1 MAVNDPVFV
10 PSFRRTCGFTLEIWD
25 PVRQTTLE
33 AVTMASGTSYL
44 ITNPNWQKSLSSFVC
59 SNTAPSTC
67 TTFLVSG
74 WNDVSYNGCPQIR
87 TPNIDALAWNGIRL
101 QRYYTQHMCTPSR
114 AALMTGRYPIH
125 TGMQHFVILQMEPR
139 GLPLKFKLLPQWLG
153 DLGYV
158 SQMLGKWHL
167 GFYKKEYTPTM
178 RGFQKHIGSWGTFVD
193 YYSHWIVT
201 GLDFRQGLSEGREF
215 DGKYYTELMAEEA
228 TKVIENHPQEKPLF
242 LYLAHLAPHVA
253 NRNDPL
259 QAPKKYSDKYHDI
272 GHWNRTLYAGMVS
285 ALDESVG
292 AVVEALGK
300 RGMLSDTVLVFSSDN
315 GGDTNGENPNY
326 ASSWPFKGQ
335 KRTLWEGGIHVPGFI
350 WSPLFSGMRGFD
362 YNNIFHISD
371 WLPTLYQLAGGD
383 PSDLGDI
390 DGISHL
396 DSLSRR
402 SETPRKEL
410 LINIDPIENVSAII
424 EGHFKLVSGV
434 VRGGVLDEWFQ
445 VPGNI
450 TWDYNRARQEC
461 ETSLVARVLRNA
473 GHDVACGS
481 GDGSYPTPIKCGK
494 RDPSKPCSP
503 TVAPCLFDLSKDPC
517 EYNNIAEQHNEVLQR
532 LLGKLEGYRETSV
545 PPGNLP
551 SDEQADPALHNNVW
565 SSWGDVPTWQYEK
578 L

>member
-1 MAVNDPVFV
+1 MVPQRFSLVNIAAIGVAILLCFALAAMLLASRRSPLRQPHIVFI
-10 PSFRRTCGFTLEIWD
+10 LAD
-25 PVRQTTLE
+25 D
-33 AVTMASGTSYL
+33 M
-44 ITNPNWQKSLSSFVC
+44 
-59 SNTAPSTC
+59 
-67 TTFLVSG
+67 G

-101 QRYYTQHMCTPSR
+101 QRYYTQPLCTPSR

-125 TGMQHFVILQMEPR
+125 TGMQHLVIIQNEPR
-139 GLPLKFKLLPQWLG
+139 GLPLKFKLFPQWLG

-178 RGFQKHIGSWGTFVD
+178 RGFQKHIGSWGGFVD
-193 YYSHWIVT
+193 YYSHIRIT
-201 GLDFRQGLSEGREF
+201 KIGCSHSGHDFRQGLSEAREF

-228 TKVIENHPQEKPLF
+228 TRVIENHPLDKPLF
-242 LYLAHLAPHVA
+242 LYLAHLAPHGA
-253 NRNDPL
+253 NRHDPL
-259 QAPKKYSDKYHDI
+259 QVPKKYSDKYHDI
-272 GHWNRTLYAGMVS
+272 GHWNRTMYAGMVS

-300 RGMLSDTVLVFSSDN
+300 RGMLNDTVLVFSSDN
-315 GGDTNGENPNY
+315 GADTNSENANY

-335 KRTLWEGGIHVPGFI
+335 KMTPWEGGVHVPGII
-350 WSPLFSGMRGFD
+350 WSPLFSGMRGID
-362 YNNIFHISD
+362 YTHIFHVSD
-371 WLPTLYQLAGGD
+371 WLPTLYQLAGGN

-396 DSLSRR
+396 DSLSRQ

-410 LINIDPIENVSAII
+410 LINIDPIENASAII

-434 VRGGVLDEWFQ
+434 VKGGVLDEWFQ

-494 RDPSKPCSP
+494 RDPSKPCAP

-532 LLGKLEGYRETSV
+532 LLRKLDGYRETSV

-551 SDEQADPALHNNVW
+551 SDPQADPALHNNAW
-565 SSWGDVPTWQYEK
+565 STWGDVST
-578 L
+578 

>member
-1 MAVNDPVFV
+1 MSQAVVR
-10 PSFRRTCGFTLEIWD
+10 RRTSHKPLAEATGPDNANGMIPQRFSLVNIAAIGVAILLFFALAAMLLASRRS
-25 PVRQTTLE
+25 PVRQPHIVFIL
-33 AVTMASGTSYL
+33 ADDM
-44 ITNPNWQKSLSSFVC
+44 
-59 SNTAPSTC
+59 
-67 TTFLVSG
+67 G

-193 YYSHWIVT
+193 YYSH
-201 GLDFRQGLSEGREF
+201 
-215 DGKYYTELMAEEA
+215 
-228 TKVIENHPQEKPLF
+228 PLF

-371 WLPTLYQLAGGD
+371 WLPTLYQLAG
-383 PSDLGDI
+383 
-390 DGISHL
+390 
-396 DSLSRR
+396 
-402 SETPRKEL
+402 E
-410 LINIDPIENVSAII
+410 
-424 EGHFKLVSGV
+424 
-434 VRGGVLDEWFQ
+434 
-445 VPGNI
+445 
-450 TWDYNRARQEC
+450 
-461 ETSLVARVLRNA
+461 
-473 GHDVACGS
+473 
-481 GDGSYPTPIKCGK
+481 
-494 RDPSKPCSP
+494 
-503 TVAPCLFDLSKDPC
+503 
-517 EYNNIAEQHNEVLQR
+517 
-532 LLGKLEGYRETSV
+532 
-545 PPGNLP
+545 
-551 SDEQADPALHNNVW
+551 
-565 SSWGDVPTWQYEK
+565 
-578 L
+578 